1 MNETLISE
9 PAIKIMAMPKDAN
22 ADGDIFGGWVLSMM
36 DLAGGIIARKL
47 AHSRVVTVAVNNME
61 FHKPVLVGDCLK
73 CYATLKKI
81 GTTSLTMH
89 VTVYVE
95 HDKSGT
101 EEKVTEGTFVYV
113 AVDENRKPI
122 PVRR

>member
-9 PAIKIMAMPKDAN
+9 PAIKIMAMPKDCN

-36 DLAGGIIARKL
+36 DLAGGIAARKIARG
-47 AHSRVVTVAVNNME
+47 RVVTVAVNNME
-61 FHKPVLVGDCLK
+61 FHKPVVVGDCLK

-89 VTVYVE
+89 VSVYVE
-95 HDKSGT
+95 HLREGG

-113 AVDENRKPI
+113 AVDANRKP
-122 PVRR
+122 VKVGR